1 MKKIRGLVLILIV
14 FSVFLTT
21 FSTAS
26 GAKLTKK
33 TVRSMSQ
40 TEGKVELTLFQPED
54 ETNSYFKVIAVD
66 KTGKRYSFK
75 SGVDDMG
82 MPLRYTSLPYGSY
95 TLEAENKDMFVYEPE
110 IEVNSALLKK
120 DLYAYERASLKIVSH
135 GYDKGEPEYSI
146 YVSEMDSSWTYKRL
160 YFKPE
165 LIPRISRVKVR
176 LTGYDKEN
184 YVAKEVEKTVNVKSK
199 QAVVGFDFAKKQNIV
214 KVNTFD
220 KQKVSVKLSKAEI
233 IKRLPAKGKLT
244 LEDGSERE
252 VNITWNTAEFTE
264 NKEGVVKFKGSYPA
278 QSDLKNVMEFEI
290 EVDSLGENS
299 SETLIESVDKV
310 GQIDVKFGTTKEEL
324 ASLLPKTILVKLSN
338 KKEKI
343 EVPVKWELS
352 AYEAEKPGIYTL
364 KGSYT
369 IEGVDDY
376 PEVKVDVR
384 VKEKEIP
391 LTEDDFVFIKKDGRV
406 ILKDT
411 KPSGKDKVKKSK
423 KLAVPGTYKGEPVV
437 EIGSA
442 ACQWLDFEEL
452 EIPDTVEVIDFKA
465 FGYNRL
471 TSLVIPDSVRQ
482 IGKFAFSAKPDK
494 KEPRIKEVKMSK
506 NIEKIDEGAFGWAG
520 FSEITVPAT
529 LKELH
534 QEAFY
539 KTNGHQDTKK
549 VHVYID
555 GFVNPNNLKDG
566 VTHIIN
572 PAKVSFE
579 YRYKGQIVGTTKPS
593 YQYKDKYYH
602 LNEEARVIPEGIPSG
617 YELNATEVSVVP
629 DAKEY
634 VKVVDLV
641 KQGER
646 LVARE
651 VIHQFKDIQVAYG
664 TDKEALKQKLPSTV
678 KIIDSYKNEH
688 IVSVKWYLGSYD
700 GKKPSVY
707 ELRASFSLPEGVAQN
722 PKSPVALEYWIKVTV
737 KEKELEERSIS
748 IEFSFTGH
756 VGVPEL
762 YAVDDAGKEY
772 VLKPTGSEGR
782 FSVKVPKGKFRV
794 QVGNINEDWVAVPA
808 FLNVNTIKQNATG
821 IMSVEKGVRLKVKA
835 LDEKGST
842 VPDVSFKTMVPI
854 LDALTYTTT
863 EYEYGELIP
872 SSLEAADKV
881 KVMIKD
887 VPDGYKV
894 IGDKVQTIP
903 FLAVSN
909 EIVFKLKKVGDLVEV
924 TNEGRFVRIRIRQ
937 SGNGGNFVIRD
948 SGGQLVYVG
957 VLEGKE
963 RNISLHLDDEEAGEY
978 FVYVNVDGVV
988 KKKSV
993 KLQ

>member
-14 FSVFLTT
+14 FSVFLST

-40 TEGKVELTLFQPED
+40 TEGKVELTLFQPD
-54 ETNSYFKVIAVD
+54 DKTSSYFNVIAVD
-66 KTGKRYSFK
+66 KAGKRYSFK
-75 SGVDDMG
+75 SGVDDME
-82 MPLRYTSLPYGSY
+82 MPLRFTNLPYGSY

-120 DLYAYERASLKIVSH
+120 DLFAYPRASLKIVSH

-199 QAVVGFDFAKKQNIV
+199 QAVVGFYFAKKQNIV
-214 KVNTFD
+214 KVSSFD
-220 KQKVSVKLSKAEI
+220 KQKVSVKLSKAEV

-290 EVDSLGENS
+290 EVDRLGENS
-299 SETLIESVDKV
+299 SEILIESVDKV

-343 EVPVKWELS
+343 EVPVKWELGT
-352 AYEAEKPGIYTL
+352 YEAEKTGIYTL

-406 ILKDT
+406 VLKDI

-423 KLAVPGTYKGEPVV
+423 KLVVPGTYKGEPVV

-482 IGKFAFSAKPDK
+482 IGAFAFSARPDK
-494 KEPRIKEVKMSK
+494 KEPRIKEVKISK

-520 FSEITVPAT
+520 FSEIKVPAT

-534 QEAFY
+534 KEAFY

-549 VHVYID
+549 VHVYVD
-555 GFVNPNNLKDG
+555 GFTNPNNLKDG
-566 VTHIIN
+566 ITHIIN

-602 LNEEARVIPEGIPSG
+602 INEEARVLPEGIPSG

-634 VKVVDLV
+634 VKVIDLV

-646 LVARE
+646 LVVRE

-678 KIIDSYKNEH
+678 TIIDSYKNEH
-688 IVSVKWYLGSYD
+688 IVPVKWYLGSYD

-707 ELRASFSLPEGVAQN
+707 KLRASFSLPEGVAQN

-737 KEKELEERSIS
+737 KEKELERSIS
-748 IEFSFTGH
+748 IEFSFTEH

-794 QVGNINEDWVAVPA
+794 QARNINEDWVPVPA

-821 IMSVEKGVRLKVKA
+821 IMSLEKGVRLKVKA
-835 LDEKGST
+835 VDEKGST

-854 LDALTYTTT
+854 LDVLTYTTT

-937 SGNGGNFVIRD
+937 SGNGGNFVIRA

-963 RNISLHLDDEEAGEY
+963 RNISLHLEDEEAGEY